1 VAIQVITNIRYAS
14 SVLASGRVKV
24 KGFDVEFTPHPTPN
38 VTAVFNDMVQKL
50 AYDAV
55 DIPFSNYIIARDLG
69 KPLTAIPA
77 FPTMFCPLLGPM
89 VNRKSGIKTV
99 DDLVGKRVGVSGL
112 AFNPAVWV
120 RSIFLHYY
128 DLPFEK
134 IVWVEGEPNSMSS
147 VPFPRSRRFTVEKG
161 GNLMQMLRDGQI
173 DCFLM
178 SDGGV
183 EPDDL
188 IDRIFQD
195 PIAEIRKYVDSTGFV
210 PINSVITIKED
221 VLKANP
227 GLDRALTEAYEEAW
241 EIYIAE
247 SAPSDKHMMLPI
259 GDFRSEGLL
268 PPPHGFRA
276 NRKNIRTMIASLY
289 EQSLIRTLFE
299 PEDLFAITD

>member
-1 VAIQVITNIRYAS
+1 MAITVVTNIRYAS

-24 KGFDVEFTPHPTPN
+24 KGFDVEFVPHPTPN

-55 DIPFSNYIIARDLG
+55 DIPFANYIIARDLG
-69 KPLTAIPA
+69 RPLTAIPA

-89 VNRKSGIKTV
+89 VNRKSGIHTV
-99 DDLVGKRVGVSGL
+99 DDLVGKRVGVSGF

-128 DLPFEK
+128 DLPIEK
-134 IVWVEGEPNSMSS
+134 IIWVEGEPNSMSS
-147 VPFPRSRRFTVEKG
+147 VPFHRSRRFTIEKG
-161 GNLMQMLRDGQI
+161 GNLMQMLREGQI
-173 DCFLM
+173 DCFFM

-183 EPDDL
+183 EPDDV

-195 PIAEIRKYVDSTGFV
+195 PLAEIHKYVDAVGFI
-210 PINSVITIKED
+210 PINSVITIKDD

-227 GLDRALTEAYEEAW
+227 GLDRALTDAFDEAW
-241 EIYIAE
+241 RIYIEE
-247 SAPSDKHMMLPI
+247 SAPGDRHMMLPI
-259 GDFRSEGLL
+259 GDFRSSGLL
-268 PPPHGFRA
+268 PPKPGFKA
-276 NRKNIRTMIASLY
+276 NRQAVRRMITSLY
-289 EQSLIRTLFE
+289 EQSLIQTLFE